1 MLDFIIWDV
10 APEIF
15 TIPQFSVSG
24 LTFGPRPIVWY
35 GLLFAMGFLIGQ
47 QIFSKI
53 YKIEGKPQKQ
63 VEILTIY
70 MIVATIVG
78 ARLGHCIFYE
88 PNDFFWEPAKLIR
101 IFYIWEGGLASHG
114 AGIAILIALW
124 LYCKRYPFEKYLRVL
139 DRIAI
144 IVALAACFIRFGN
157 LMNSEIIG
165 KPTSA
170 AQGFVF
176 IHSTTSNLED
186 TFGGQVT
193 SVKVKE
199 NGTDSTFDG
208 KYLTGV
214 DIRMKV
220 ISFGNGDI
228 REMAEN
234 NIKSVLYAH
243 REYGEHII
251 LSRAKESVL
260 VGNEGRE
267 GTDVI
272 IKAWAIP
279 RHPSQLYESISSL
292 FLFFLLIFIYSR
304 YTWETPEGLL
314 FGIFMIWIFTLR
326 FFYEF
331 LKENQVA
338 FENDMTLNMGQIL
351 SIPMIIIGIIVF
363 IRSLRLPKIEY

>member
-15 TIPQFSVSG
+15 TIPEFSIFG
-24 LTFGPRPIVWY
+24 FTFGPLAPRWY
-35 GLLFAMGFLIGQ
+35 GLLFAAGFLIGQ
-47 QIFSKI
+47 QIFIKI
-53 YKIEGKPQKQ
+53 YKIEGKSEKQ
-63 VEILTIY
+63 VETLTIY
-70 MIVATIVG
+70 MIFATIIG

-88 PNDFFWEPAKLIR
+88 PNDFFWEPAKLIK
-101 IFYIWEGGLASHG
+101 ILYIWEGGLASHG
-114 AGIAILIALW
+114 AGIAILVALFI
-124 LYCKRYPFEKYLRVL
+124 YCVKYPNEKYIKVL
-139 DRIAI
+139 DRVAI

-165 KPTSA
+165 IPTSVS
-170 AQGFVF
+170 QGFVF
-176 IHSTTSNLED
+176 AHSTTSNLEESAQI
-186 TFGGQVT
+186 TN
-193 SVKVKE
+193 VKIRE

-208 KYLTGV
+208 KFLLGV

-220 ISFGNGDI
+220 KSIGTGNMLELAETKIKEEI
-228 REMAEN
+228 RRE
-234 NIKSVLYAH
+234 
-243 REYGEHII
+243 REYGEHLI
-251 LSRAKESVL
+251 LSRAPGSVL
-260 VGNEGRE
+260 VGEEGRN

-292 FLFFLLIFIYSR
+292 FLFLLLGSLYIRFKAN
-304 YTWETPEGLL
+304 TPEGLL

-351 SIPMIIIGIIVF
+351 SIPMIIIGIIVLV
-363 IRSLRLPKIEY
+363 RSFMLKKL